1 MKKIERRNFLKAM
14 GLSTLALGLAA
25 CGGSDAAS
33 GSTASSAASGTA
45 PAGGPKMGGT
55 LRLCYNSPIAS
66 PGYTPRASANAD
78 LFYLTLSYENLFT
91 YDTEGTLV
99 PKLATAWEVDV
110 EEPSIT
116 WTLREGVNFADGEP
130 FNAEAVKRNI
140 EEYQVNNRT
149 EVANIAECQVIDD
162 THIKMVMAEPNS
174 STLESVGFFV
184 FYVSP
189 KALDNADS
197 LNDATCGTGPFQ
209 LTEFENNAYA
219 IYSKNENYWQEGLP
233 YLDTVEI
240 TVVTESSTG
249 YTAFRANEYDMFW
262 VGLTSPNIQQELSS
276 DSTFVKED
284 NRNGMGIATLGLIP
298 NSAIDSPWADAKVRR
313 AMCYAIDCDALNA
326 AFLMGAAELTDQWA
340 VPGSVTYNDNINHY
354 TYDPERA
361 KELLAEAGYADG
373 FDTKITTV
381 SAYSDM
387 FTAVA
392 NMLAEVGIR
401 CEIQQVDGATQNQI
415 YADGTWEGLMPHY
428 ATVSPDLGLY
438 MGRHLDYNGAYYA
451 KGIQHPDKEMQLLE
465 EIRYCMDPDQKH
477 ELEKQ
482 LQAAIYDAKTGSC
495 LFGRPLYVNTSSMYK
510 YNYVTDDHATEAFV
524 SAWDLSTC
532 WLNR

>member
-99 PKLATAWEVDV
+99 PKLATAWEVDA

-149 EVANIAECQVIDD
+149 EVANIAECQV
-162 THIKMVMAEPNS
+162 
-174 STLESVGFFV
+174 
-184 FYVSP
+184 
-189 KALDNADS
+189 
-197 LNDATCGTGPFQ
+197 
-209 LTEFENNAYA
+209 
-219 IYSKNENYWQEGLP
+219 
-233 YLDTVEI
+233 
-240 TVVTESSTG
+240 
-249 YTAFRANEYDMFW
+249 
-262 VGLTSPNIQQELSS
+262 
-276 DSTFVKED
+276 
-284 NRNGMGIATLGLIP
+284 
-298 NSAIDSPWADAKVRR
+298 IDSPWADAKVRR

-438 MGRHLDYNGAYYA
+438 MGRHLDYNSAYYA

-482 LQAAIYDAKTGSC
+482 LQAAIYDAETGSC
-495 LFGRPLYVNTSSMYK
+495 LFGRPLYVNTFSMYK

>member
-99 PKLATAWEVDV
+99 PKLATAWEVDA

-149 EVANIAECQVIDD
+149 EVANIAECQV
-162 THIKMVMAEPNS
+162 
-174 STLESVGFFV
+174 
-184 FYVSP
+184 
-189 KALDNADS
+189 
-197 LNDATCGTGPFQ
+197 
-209 LTEFENNAYA
+209 
-219 IYSKNENYWQEGLP
+219 
-233 YLDTVEI
+233 
-240 TVVTESSTG
+240 
-249 YTAFRANEYDMFW
+249 
-262 VGLTSPNIQQELSS
+262 
-276 DSTFVKED
+276 
-284 NRNGMGIATLGLIP
+284 
-298 NSAIDSPWADAKVRR
+298 IDSPWADAKVRR

-482 LQAAIYDAKTGSC
+482 LQAAIYDAETGSC
-495 LFGRPLYVNTSSMYK
+495 LFGCPLYVNTSSMYK

>member
-149 EVANIAECQVIDD
+149 EVANIAECQVID
-162 THIKMVMAEPNS
+162 
-174 STLESVGFFV
+174 
-184 FYVSP
+184 
-189 KALDNADS
+189 
-197 LNDATCGTGPFQ
+197 
-209 LTEFENNAYA
+209 
-219 IYSKNENYWQEGLP
+219 
-233 YLDTVEI
+233 
-240 TVVTESSTG
+240 
-249 YTAFRANEYDMFW
+249 
-262 VGLTSPNIQQELSS
+262 
-276 DSTFVKED
+276 
-284 NRNGMGIATLGLIP
+284 
-298 NSAIDSPWADAKVRR
+298 SPWADAKVRR

-438 MGRHLDYNGAYYA
+438 MGRHLDYNSAYYA

-482 LQAAIYDAKTGSC
+482 LQAAIYDAETGSC

>member
-33 GSTASSAASGTA
+33 SSTASSAASGTA

-149 EVANIAECQVIDD
+149 EVANIAECQVID
-162 THIKMVMAEPNS
+162 
-174 STLESVGFFV
+174 
-184 FYVSP
+184 
-189 KALDNADS
+189 
-197 LNDATCGTGPFQ
+197 
-209 LTEFENNAYA
+209 
-219 IYSKNENYWQEGLP
+219 
-233 YLDTVEI
+233 
-240 TVVTESSTG
+240 
-249 YTAFRANEYDMFW
+249 
-262 VGLTSPNIQQELSS
+262 
-276 DSTFVKED
+276 
-284 NRNGMGIATLGLIP
+284 
-298 NSAIDSPWADAKVRR
+298 SPWADAKVRR

-326 AFLMGAAELTDQWA
+326 VFLMGAAELTDQWA

-482 LQAAIYDAKTGSC
+482 LQAAIYDAETGSC
-495 LFGRPLYVNTSSMYK
+495 LFGCSLYVNTSSMYK

>member
-99 PKLATAWEVDV
+99 PKLATAWEVDA

-140 EEYQVNNRT
+140 EEYQLNNRT
-149 EVANIAECQVIDD
+149 EVANIAECQV
-162 THIKMVMAEPNS
+162 
-174 STLESVGFFV
+174 
-184 FYVSP
+184 
-189 KALDNADS
+189 
-197 LNDATCGTGPFQ
+197 
-209 LTEFENNAYA
+209 
-219 IYSKNENYWQEGLP
+219 
-233 YLDTVEI
+233 
-240 TVVTESSTG
+240 
-249 YTAFRANEYDMFW
+249 
-262 VGLTSPNIQQELSS
+262 
-276 DSTFVKED
+276 
-284 NRNGMGIATLGLIP
+284 
-298 NSAIDSPWADAKVRR
+298 IDSPWADAKVRR

-482 LQAAIYDAKTGSC
+482 LQAAIYDAETGSC

>member
-33 GSTASSAASGTA
+33 SSTASSAASGTA

-99 PKLATAWEVDV
+99 PKLATAWEVDA

-149 EVANIAECQVIDD
+149 EVANIAECQVID
-162 THIKMVMAEPNS
+162 
-174 STLESVGFFV
+174 
-184 FYVSP
+184 
-189 KALDNADS
+189 
-197 LNDATCGTGPFQ
+197 
-209 LTEFENNAYA
+209 
-219 IYSKNENYWQEGLP
+219 
-233 YLDTVEI
+233 
-240 TVVTESSTG
+240 
-249 YTAFRANEYDMFW
+249 
-262 VGLTSPNIQQELSS
+262 
-276 DSTFVKED
+276 
-284 NRNGMGIATLGLIP
+284 
-298 NSAIDSPWADAKVRR
+298 SPWADAKVRR

-326 AFLMGAAELTDQWA
+326 AFLMGAAELTGQWA

-381 SAYSDM
+381 SAYLDM

-482 LQAAIYDAKTGSC
+482 LQAAIYDAETGSC

>member
-1 MKKIERRNFLKAM
+1 M
-14 GLSTLALGLAA
+14 
-25 CGGSDAAS
+25 
-33 GSTASSAASGTA
+33 
-45 PAGGPKMGGT
+45 
-55 LRLCYNSPIAS
+55 
-66 PGYTPRASANAD
+66 
-78 LFYLTLSYENLFT
+78 
-91 YDTEGTLV
+91 
-99 PKLATAWEVDV
+99 
-110 EEPSIT
+110 
-116 WTLREGVNFADGEP
+116 
-130 FNAEAVKRNI
+130 
-140 EEYQVNNRT
+140 
-149 EVANIAECQVIDD
+149 
-162 THIKMVMAEPNS
+162 
-174 STLESVGFFV
+174 
-184 FYVSP
+184 
-189 KALDNADS
+189 
-197 LNDATCGTGPFQ
+197 
-209 LTEFENNAYA
+209 
-219 IYSKNENYWQEGLP
+219 
-233 YLDTVEI
+233 
-240 TVVTESSTG
+240 
-249 YTAFRANEYDMFW
+249 
-262 VGLTSPNIQQELSS
+262 
-276 DSTFVKED
+276 
-284 NRNGMGIATLGLIP
+284 
-298 NSAIDSPWADAKVRR
+298 IDSPWADAKVRR

-438 MGRHLDYNGAYYA
+438 MGRHLDYNSAYYA

-482 LQAAIYDAKTGSC
+482 LQAAIYDAETGSC
-495 LFGRPLYVNTSSMYK
+495 LFGCPLYVNTSSMYK

>member
-99 PKLATAWEVDV
+99 PKLATAWEVDA

-149 EVANIAECQVIDD
+149 EVANIAECQV
-162 THIKMVMAEPNS
+162 
-174 STLESVGFFV
+174 
-184 FYVSP
+184 
-189 KALDNADS
+189 
-197 LNDATCGTGPFQ
+197 
-209 LTEFENNAYA
+209 
-219 IYSKNENYWQEGLP
+219 
-233 YLDTVEI
+233 
-240 TVVTESSTG
+240 
-249 YTAFRANEYDMFW
+249 
-262 VGLTSPNIQQELSS
+262 
-276 DSTFVKED
+276 
-284 NRNGMGIATLGLIP
+284 
-298 NSAIDSPWADAKVRR
+298 IDSPWADAKVRR

-392 NMLAEVGIR
+392 NMLPEVGIR

-482 LQAAIYDAKTGSC
+482 LQAAIYDAETGSC

>member
-99 PKLATAWEVDV
+99 PKLATAWEVDA

-149 EVANIAECQVIDD
+149 EVANIAECQV
-162 THIKMVMAEPNS
+162 
-174 STLESVGFFV
+174 
-184 FYVSP
+184 
-189 KALDNADS
+189 
-197 LNDATCGTGPFQ
+197 
-209 LTEFENNAYA
+209 
-219 IYSKNENYWQEGLP
+219 
-233 YLDTVEI
+233 
-240 TVVTESSTG
+240 
-249 YTAFRANEYDMFW
+249 
-262 VGLTSPNIQQELSS
+262 
-276 DSTFVKED
+276 
-284 NRNGMGIATLGLIP
+284 
-298 NSAIDSPWADAKVRR
+298 IDSPWADAKVRR

-381 SAYSDM
+381 SAYSDI

-482 LQAAIYDAKTGSC
+482 LQAAIYDAETGSC
-495 LFGRPLYVNTSSMYK
+495 LFGRPLYVNKSSMYK
-510 YNYVTDDHATEAFV
+510 YNYVIDDHATEAFTA
-524 SAWDLSTC
+524 AWDLSAC

>member
-33 GSTASSAASGTA
+33 SSTASSAASGTA

-99 PKLATAWEVDV
+99 PKLATAWEVDA

-149 EVANIAECQVIDD
+149 EVANIAECQVID
-162 THIKMVMAEPNS
+162 
-174 STLESVGFFV
+174 
-184 FYVSP
+184 
-189 KALDNADS
+189 
-197 LNDATCGTGPFQ
+197 
-209 LTEFENNAYA
+209 
-219 IYSKNENYWQEGLP
+219 
-233 YLDTVEI
+233 
-240 TVVTESSTG
+240 
-249 YTAFRANEYDMFW
+249 
-262 VGLTSPNIQQELSS
+262 
-276 DSTFVKED
+276 
-284 NRNGMGIATLGLIP
+284 
-298 NSAIDSPWADAKVRR
+298 SPWADAKVRR

-326 AFLMGAAELTDQWA
+326 AFLMGAAELTGQWA

-373 FDTKITTV
+373 FDTKIATV

-482 LQAAIYDAKTGSC
+482 LQAAIYDAETGSC
-495 LFGRPLYVNTSSMYK
+495 LFGRPLYVNTFSMYK

>member
-55 LRLCYNSPIAS
+55 LRLCYNSLIAS

-99 PKLATAWEVDV
+99 PKLATAWEVDA

-149 EVANIAECQVIDD
+149 EVANIAECQV
-162 THIKMVMAEPNS
+162 
-174 STLESVGFFV
+174 
-184 FYVSP
+184 
-189 KALDNADS
+189 
-197 LNDATCGTGPFQ
+197 
-209 LTEFENNAYA
+209 
-219 IYSKNENYWQEGLP
+219 
-233 YLDTVEI
+233 
-240 TVVTESSTG
+240 
-249 YTAFRANEYDMFW
+249 
-262 VGLTSPNIQQELSS
+262 
-276 DSTFVKED
+276 
-284 NRNGMGIATLGLIP
+284 
-298 NSAIDSPWADAKVRR
+298 IDSPWADAKVRR

-415 YADGTWEGLMPHY
+415 YADGTWERLMPHY

>member
-1 MKKIERRNFLKAM
+1 MKKIERRNFLKVM

-33 GSTASSAASGTA
+33 SSTASSAASGTA

-99 PKLATAWEVDV
+99 PKLATAWEVDA

-140 EEYQVNNRT
+140 EEYQANNRT
-149 EVANIAECQVIDD
+149 EVANIAECQV
-162 THIKMVMAEPNS
+162 
-174 STLESVGFFV
+174 
-184 FYVSP
+184 
-189 KALDNADS
+189 
-197 LNDATCGTGPFQ
+197 
-209 LTEFENNAYA
+209 
-219 IYSKNENYWQEGLP
+219 
-233 YLDTVEI
+233 
-240 TVVTESSTG
+240 
-249 YTAFRANEYDMFW
+249 
-262 VGLTSPNIQQELSS
+262 
-276 DSTFVKED
+276 
-284 NRNGMGIATLGLIP
+284 
-298 NSAIDSPWADAKVRR
+298 IDSPWADAKVRR

-482 LQAAIYDAKTGSC
+482 LQAAIYDAETGSC

>member
-33 GSTASSAASGTA
+33 SSTASSAASGTA

-99 PKLATAWEVDV
+99 PKLATAWEVDA

-149 EVANIAECQVIDD
+149 EVANIAECQV
-162 THIKMVMAEPNS
+162 
-174 STLESVGFFV
+174 
-184 FYVSP
+184 
-189 KALDNADS
+189 
-197 LNDATCGTGPFQ
+197 
-209 LTEFENNAYA
+209 
-219 IYSKNENYWQEGLP
+219 
-233 YLDTVEI
+233 
-240 TVVTESSTG
+240 
-249 YTAFRANEYDMFW
+249 
-262 VGLTSPNIQQELSS
+262 
-276 DSTFVKED
+276 
-284 NRNGMGIATLGLIP
+284 
-298 NSAIDSPWADAKVRR
+298 IDSPWADAKVRR

-482 LQAAIYDAKTGSC
+482 LQAAIYDAETGSC

>member
-149 EVANIAECQVIDD
+149 EVANIAECQVID
-162 THIKMVMAEPNS
+162 
-174 STLESVGFFV
+174 
-184 FYVSP
+184 
-189 KALDNADS
+189 
-197 LNDATCGTGPFQ
+197 
-209 LTEFENNAYA
+209 
-219 IYSKNENYWQEGLP
+219 
-233 YLDTVEI
+233 
-240 TVVTESSTG
+240 
-249 YTAFRANEYDMFW
+249 
-262 VGLTSPNIQQELSS
+262 
-276 DSTFVKED
+276 
-284 NRNGMGIATLGLIP
+284 
-298 NSAIDSPWADAKVRR
+298 SPWADAKVRR

-361 KELLAEAGYADG
+361 KELLAEGGYADG

-428 ATVSPDLGLY
+428 ATVSPDLSLY

-482 LQAAIYDAKTGSC
+482 LQAAIYDAETGSC

>member
-1 MKKIERRNFLKAM
+1 MKKLERRNFLKAM

-149 EVANIAECQVIDD
+149 EVANIAECQV
-162 THIKMVMAEPNS
+162 
-174 STLESVGFFV
+174 
-184 FYVSP
+184 
-189 KALDNADS
+189 
-197 LNDATCGTGPFQ
+197 
-209 LTEFENNAYA
+209 
-219 IYSKNENYWQEGLP
+219 
-233 YLDTVEI
+233 
-240 TVVTESSTG
+240 
-249 YTAFRANEYDMFW
+249 
-262 VGLTSPNIQQELSS
+262 
-276 DSTFVKED
+276 
-284 NRNGMGIATLGLIP
+284 
-298 NSAIDSPWADAKVRR
+298 IDSPWADAKVRR

>member
-99 PKLATAWEVDV
+99 PKLATAWEVDA

-149 EVANIAECQVIDD
+149 EVANIAECQV
-162 THIKMVMAEPNS
+162 
-174 STLESVGFFV
+174 
-184 FYVSP
+184 
-189 KALDNADS
+189 
-197 LNDATCGTGPFQ
+197 
-209 LTEFENNAYA
+209 
-219 IYSKNENYWQEGLP
+219 
-233 YLDTVEI
+233 
-240 TVVTESSTG
+240 
-249 YTAFRANEYDMFW
+249 
-262 VGLTSPNIQQELSS
+262 
-276 DSTFVKED
+276 
-284 NRNGMGIATLGLIP
+284 
-298 NSAIDSPWADAKVRR
+298 IDSPWADAKVRR

-392 NMLAEVGIR
+392 NMLAEVGIC

-482 LQAAIYDAKTGSC
+482 LQAAIYDAETGSC

>member
-33 GSTASSAASGTA
+33 SSTASSAASGTA

-149 EVANIAECQVIDD
+149 EVANIAECQV
-162 THIKMVMAEPNS
+162 
-174 STLESVGFFV
+174 
-184 FYVSP
+184 
-189 KALDNADS
+189 
-197 LNDATCGTGPFQ
+197 
-209 LTEFENNAYA
+209 
-219 IYSKNENYWQEGLP
+219 
-233 YLDTVEI
+233 
-240 TVVTESSTG
+240 
-249 YTAFRANEYDMFW
+249 
-262 VGLTSPNIQQELSS
+262 
-276 DSTFVKED
+276 
-284 NRNGMGIATLGLIP
+284 
-298 NSAIDSPWADAKVRR
+298 IDSPWADAKVRR

>member
-33 GSTASSAASGTA
+33 SSTASSAASGTA

-99 PKLATAWEVDV
+99 PKLATAWEVDA

-149 EVANIAECQVIDD
+149 EVANIAECQVID
-162 THIKMVMAEPNS
+162 
-174 STLESVGFFV
+174 
-184 FYVSP
+184 
-189 KALDNADS
+189 
-197 LNDATCGTGPFQ
+197 
-209 LTEFENNAYA
+209 
-219 IYSKNENYWQEGLP
+219 
-233 YLDTVEI
+233 
-240 TVVTESSTG
+240 
-249 YTAFRANEYDMFW
+249 
-262 VGLTSPNIQQELSS
+262 
-276 DSTFVKED
+276 
-284 NRNGMGIATLGLIP
+284 
-298 NSAIDSPWADAKVRR
+298 SPWADAKVRR

-326 AFLMGAAELTDQWA
+326 AFLMGAAELTGQWA

-482 LQAAIYDAKTGSC
+482 LQAAIYDAETGSC
-495 LFGRPLYVNTSSMYK
+495 LFGRPLYVNTFSMYK